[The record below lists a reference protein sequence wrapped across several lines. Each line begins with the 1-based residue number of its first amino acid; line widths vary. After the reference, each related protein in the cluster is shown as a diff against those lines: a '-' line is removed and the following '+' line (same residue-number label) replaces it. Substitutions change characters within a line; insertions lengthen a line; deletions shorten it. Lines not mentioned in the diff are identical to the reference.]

1 MYVHG
6 YQNAESSAS
15 YLLRNVSLWDT
26 KALILHNTQMSW
38 DFLCHEMRIPLSFKN
53 CFSIPDL
60 CKTVVSSGVGNPL
73 GFYE

>member
-1 MYVHG
+1 MYVHN

-15 YLLRNVSLWDT
+15 YLLRNVRLWDT
-26 KALILHNTQMSW
+26 KTLILHNTQMSW

-53 CFSIPDL
+53 CFYILNL

-73 GFYE
+73 EFYE